1 MCRLPLVAR
10 MTCRRA
16 PSHAR
21 ITPIRFSAWIDSGQE
36 VLHILSQIEFNRRI
50 SRTDKLT
57 TRFHTMTDFANQPHI
72 LLLKGS
78 PGIGKTT
85 LLCKVASQ
93 LQQYRLGGFYT
104 EEIRQAGQR
113 QGSRLVTFRG
123 EEGIIAHVKFDH
135 RYRVGKYGVDIATV
149 DRFAESELALIEAV
163 DVYLIDEI
171 GKMECFS
178 STFIDKIEE
187 LLNSNKPVIAT
198 VAVKGGGLIDK
209 AKRWRG
215 SELWELTHTNRDA
228 LVAQLVEWLETRI

>member
-1 MCRLPLVAR
+1 
-10 MTCRRA
+10 
-16 PSHAR
+16 
-21 ITPIRFSAWIDSGQE
+21 
-36 VLHILSQIEFNRRI
+36 
-50 SRTDKLT
+50 
-57 TRFHTMTDFANQPHI
+57 MTDSSNQTHI
-72 LLLKGS
+72 LLLTGS

-113 QGSRLVTFRG
+113 QGFRLVTFRG

-135 RYRVGKYGVDIATV
+135 RYRVSKYGVDIATI
-149 DRFAESELALIEAV
+149 DRFAESELALTDAV

-178 STFIDKIEE
+178 STFVDKIEV

-198 VAVKGGGLIDK
+198 VAIKGGGLIDK

-228 LVAQLVEWLETRI
+228 LVAQLVEWLEMRI